1 MSPPGWVVPLLL
13 VPDEAPVPGSS
24 PARWQAVSAASKV
37 SGKSQFHH
45 RLMRLFIAIFL
56 LKRTGPDRQW
66 PASGQMTY
74 FDVPDGL
81 VSVELSEPP
90 PEDMPLSDSLPLMPP
105 DELPELLPDMSLSPV
120 ELPPDM
126 SLPPMEPPELLPDM
140 SLPPVELPE
149 LLPDMS
155 LPPVELPDVP
165 APPGVEVLPG
175 LEAPPEVPDGGVL
188 LVPPEGGGSVVAPGA
203 APGGSEG
210 GGVDGVVVDGMV
222 LSGVAVVPVSPPPPP
237 RLQAAT
243 LIVSR
248 PINIRILEAFSF
260 EFIAIPFN

>member
-1 MSPPGWVVPLLL
+1 
-13 VPDEAPVPGSS
+13 
-24 PARWQAVSAASKV
+24 
-37 SGKSQFHH
+37 
-45 RLMRLFIAIFL
+45 
-56 LKRTGPDRQW
+56 
-66 PASGQMTY
+66 MTY

-120 ELPPDM
+120 ELP
-126 SLPPMEPPELLPDM
+126 PDM

-248 PINIRILEAFSF
+248 PINIRILEACSF